1 MRWIIGAADLGD
13 ARKKLA
19 EYTLEGRA
27 GRIECPMLIG
37 YSKDDRIM
45 DPQGAYRL
53 YEAAVHSKRDMVEG
67 TGHTQDSNA
76 GVPRD
81 LRPPGF
87 ADWTA
92 NELRT
97 DSYRPDRESSKMVD
111 P

>member
-67 TGHTQDSNA
+67 TRHTQASTAGGPSDS
-76 GVPRD
+76 
-81 LRPPGF
+81 RPTNP
-87 ADWTA
+87 ADPTA
-92 NELRT
+92 KQLLAEPLQMDCSGDT
-97 DSYRPDRESSKMVD
+97 A
-111 P
+111 